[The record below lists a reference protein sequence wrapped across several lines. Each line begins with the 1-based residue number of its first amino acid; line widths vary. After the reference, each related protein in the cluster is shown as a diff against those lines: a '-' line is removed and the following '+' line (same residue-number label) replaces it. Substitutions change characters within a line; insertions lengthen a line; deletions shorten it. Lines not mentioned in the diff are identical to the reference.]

1 MHLPIVATLLTAAIR
16 RAITGCLTFSHTR
29 RCLLLP
35 RFVPVTLTPDQCQQF
50 IFFIIP
56 GLVAVVVISVYSVNP
71 SVLPVRTLPTWP
83 AN

>member
-35 RFVPVTLTPDQCQQF
+35 RLIPVTLTPDQCQQ
-50 IFFIIP
+50 FFIIP

-71 SVLPVRTLPTWP
+71 SVLAVRTLPTWP